1 MQEKKELDLDITGAK
16 GDYFEDTSKFKLE
29 HGRFFNSS

>member
-1 MQEKKELDLDITGAK
+1 MQEKKLDLDITGAK

-29 HGRFFNSS
+29 HGRF